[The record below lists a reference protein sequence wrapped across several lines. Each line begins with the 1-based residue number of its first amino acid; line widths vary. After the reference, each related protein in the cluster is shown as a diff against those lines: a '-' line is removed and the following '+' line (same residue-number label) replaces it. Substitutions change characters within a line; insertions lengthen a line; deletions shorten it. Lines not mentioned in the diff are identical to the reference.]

1 MANDR
6 ETLLQFS
13 QAFCEELSN
22 DDEGLKRE
30 ILAHAGNRWSLGVLH
45 ILGTHGPLRH
55 GEIGRQLA
63 GVTQRM
69 LTRTLRHLERD
80 GLISRCDY
88 QEKLPRVVYT
98 ITDAGKRCCSTCCRS
113 GRGLSPPPTP
123 SGRPAHATMIK
134 NEAPPR
140 DERGPPARGAA
151 LNRRPDRPFL
161 PPDRSTAPARCR

>member
-1 MANDR
+1 MTSDR
-6 ETLLQFS
+6 EALLQFS
-13 QAFCEELSN
+13 QAFCEALSN

-30 ILAHAGNRWSLGVLH
+30 SLAHAGNRWSLGVLH

-55 GEIGRQLA
+55 GEISRQLA

-98 ITDAGKRCCSTCCRS
+98 ITDAGEEMLLNMLPLWSWIIASADAFRAARS
-113 GRGLSPPPTP
+113 
-123 SGRPAHATMIK
+123 HY
-134 NEAPPR
+134 
-140 DERGPPARGAA
+140 DDQERNAIEG
-151 LNRRPDRPFL
+151 
-161 PPDRSTAPARCR
+161 

>member
-69 LTRTLRHLERD
+69 LTRTLRHLEQD

-88 QEKLPRVVYT
+88 QEKLP
-98 ITDAGKRCCSTCCRS
+98 AWF
-113 GRGLSPPPTP
+113 TP
-123 SGRPAHATMIK
+123 SPTREEMLLNMLPLWSWIIASADAFRAARSRYDDQ
-134 NEAPPR
+134 ERSAAE
-140 DERGPPARGAA
+140 DERGPPCPWGGAQ
-151 LNRRPDRPFL
+151 
-161 PPDRSTAPARCR
+161 PPPR